1 VIQDRSMNRFEFV
14 ALASQRAKQLIRGCT
29 PRVESL
35 VDAEEKP
42 ITLATREIATGAV
55 ERVDGP
61 A

>member
-1 VIQDRSMNRFEFV
+1 MNRFEFV